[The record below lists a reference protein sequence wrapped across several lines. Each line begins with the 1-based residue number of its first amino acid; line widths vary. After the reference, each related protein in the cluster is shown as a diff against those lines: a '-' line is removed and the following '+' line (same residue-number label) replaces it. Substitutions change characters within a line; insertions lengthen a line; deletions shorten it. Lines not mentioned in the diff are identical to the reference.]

1 MTDNHDSY
9 FFAIRMKRF
18 RLILQGEIWA
28 SEEDEFDLICAAA
41 LARLDVRVVG

>member
-1 MTDNHDSY
+1 MNDGASNYD
-9 FFAIRMKRF
+9 FCIRMMRF

-28 SEEDEFDLICAAA
+28 SEDDEFDLICAAA